1 MIVHNLFPT
10 PVAFFDLP
18 RELAKK
24 ELAYLTALPRRP
36 NQGNETSEDNYLL
49 DSPKLADLA
58 AMVVDCVDRYA
69 TEVWR
74 AKDAKVRVT
83 QSWMNYTKPGQW
95 HHKHA
100 HPNSLFSGVLYVKTD
115 ESRDKIFFHQDG
127 YRQIKPAY
135 SEWNLYNSESWWL
148 PVKSN
153 SVVLF
158 PSWFTHSVETVQDGP
173 ERMSLAFNTFP
184 AERVGDNQNLT
195 ELIVKGGVL

>member
-18 RELAKK
+18 RGLTKK
-24 ELAYLTALPRRP
+24 ELSCLSGQPRRS
-36 NQGNETSEDNYLL
+36 NQGNETSKDNYLL
-49 DSPKLADLA
+49 DNPKLSELA
-58 AMVVDCVDRYA
+58 AMVLDCVEHYA

-74 AKDAKVRVT
+74 TKNTPMRIT

-100 HPNSLFSGVLYVKTD
+100 HPNSLFSGVLYVKAD
-115 ESRDKIFFHQDG
+115 EGRDKIFFHQDG
-127 YRQIKPAY
+127 YRQIKPVY

-148 PVKSN
+148 PVKSD

-158 PSWFTHSVETVQDGP
+158 PSSFTHSVETVQEGP

-184 AERVGDNQNLT
+184 ADRVGDNQNLT
-195 ELIVKGGVL
+195 ELIVKGAPL